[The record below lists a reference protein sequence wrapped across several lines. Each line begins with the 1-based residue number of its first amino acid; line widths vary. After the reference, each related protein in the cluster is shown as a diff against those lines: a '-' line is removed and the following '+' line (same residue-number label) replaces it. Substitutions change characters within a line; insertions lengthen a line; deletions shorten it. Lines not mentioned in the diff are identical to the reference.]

1 MLRRVT
7 QPVIAVALAA
17 ALTGCFNSAEPV
29 LEVTGSTMGSS
40 YSIKWVGVGDS
51 PEPAALQASLE
62 AMFEQFDREV
72 SGWREDSD
80 LASFNASPV
89 GACRQIPESLV
100 DLVKAAESLNQRSG
114 GAFDI
119 TVGPLLDLWGFH
131 GPVGK
136 HVLPGDDE
144 LRHALE
150 RVGQHHL
157 RLDGDQLCKDADV
170 LLDISGLAAGYM
182 VDEVVEHLGVHG
194 ITSYMVEITGEL
206 KAAGLKPGGS
216 PWRIAI
222 EEPRDDDRVAQLI
235 LPLDGYGVSTSG
247 DYRNFFEYE
256 GKRYSHTFNPRS
268 GTPVMHQLAA
278 VTVLHPSTMQAD
290 GLSTVLHV
298 LGPEE
303 GWEFALAH
311 DVAALFVVRQGTGFV
326 SRATPEFN
334 ALRKGKE

>member
-29 LEVTGSTMGSS
+29 LEITGSTMGST
-40 YSIKWVGVGDS
+40 YSIKWVGVEDS
-51 PEPAALQASLE
+51 PEPDTLQASLE
-62 AMFEQFDREV
+62 TMFEQFDQEV
-72 SGWREDSD
+72 SGWRDDSD
-80 LASFNASPV
+80 LARFNAAAV
-89 GACRQIPESLV
+89 GTCQNIPESLV
-100 DLVKAAESLNQRSG
+100 ELVKAAETLNQGSA

-131 GPVGK
+131 GTAGK
-136 HVLPGDDE
+136 YVVPADD
-144 LRHALE
+144 LLKRALE
-150 RVGQHHL
+150 RVGQQHL
-157 RLDGDQLCKDADV
+157 RLDGDKLCKDADV
-170 LLDISGLAAGYM
+170 LIDISGLAAGYM
-182 VDEVVEHLGVHG
+182 VDEVVEHLGSHG

-247 DYRNFFEYE
+247 DFRNFFEYD

-303 GWEFALAH
+303 GWNFALAN

-326 SRATPEFN
+326 SRATPEFT
-334 ALRKGKE
+334 ALRRGKE